1 MNEATALPE
10 GRELEL
16 AAADP
21 AHELDGEER
30 SRLHAMLEQSW
41 ARAKAGR
48 MVPIEEDRR
57 QGQGSVIRVR

>member
-21 AHELDGEER
+21 AHELDGEKR

-48 MVPIEEDRR
+48 WFLPRR
-57 QGQGSVIRVR
+57 SSASSRLSD